1 MSRHALRP
9 LLLATLL
16 AFGSPM
22 TAAAQSA
29 PSIAVPSD
37 ATLLSVSASADVKR
51 APDVAS
57 IGAGVVTQAADA
69 NAAMRANAEQMQ
81 KVMAAIRAAG
91 IAVKDIRTSGINLSP
106 QYRYAE
112 NQPPAITGYQA
123 SNNVDLKV
131 RDLGKL
137 GKVLDALVAS
147 GANQVNGP
155 SFEIDQPD
163 AVQDEARR
171 AALDKAQARAQMYAK
186 SLGLQ
191 VRRIVSISE
200 GGGFNPPMPM
210 PMVRMAA
217 MAKDA
222 GTEVSPG
229 ENTVGASIDVVFELG
244 K

>member
-91 IAVKDIRTSGINLSP
+91 IADTDIRTSGINLSP